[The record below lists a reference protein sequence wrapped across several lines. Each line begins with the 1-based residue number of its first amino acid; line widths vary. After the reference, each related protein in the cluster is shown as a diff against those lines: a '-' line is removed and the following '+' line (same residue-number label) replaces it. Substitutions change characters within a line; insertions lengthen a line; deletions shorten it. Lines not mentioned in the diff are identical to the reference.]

1 MRILWV
7 AGKYLDVSV
16 DRITWIEMTKQLERL
31 GHGVRLVSAF
41 RRTKNRFDLDG
52 RVTYLP
58 SIKMR
63 ILGYL
68 SFNVS
73 LFVYLGY
80 YLVMRRPDVL
90 VVTPLVSLT
99 VAFYAMMKKL
109 RIIRTRFV
117 LDVRTI
123 PVEYTGVSGR
133 IKKAI
138 FGADILF
145 SKYLFDGMTVITPF
159 MKEVLGETYGLQ
171 DHRLGVW
178 ASGTNLERFDPGRLD
193 GENVEALRKR
203 LHLEDKFVVMYHG
216 VLSPSR
222 GLRQTVEAMHS
233 IVERYPDIALLFVGG
248 GTDRAVLERMVHDFG
263 LQDRVIFEGEVSH
276 EAIPSYIALADVGI
290 LPFPRISWWRVS
302 SPIKLMEYLAMG
314 KPVIVTE
321 IEAHRDVLGSNG
333 FGIFIPSEK
342 PEDVAQG
349 ILEAYARRKDLKDVV
364 QEGRQL
370 IRDRYTWNQQAVQLA
385 DYLKSTCER

>member
-109 RIIRTRFV
+109 RVIRTRFV